1 MHRQSLKYTEP
12 MTRWLCP
19 CMKRVVW
26 ICLSLPN
33 CWDGVKPIRW
43 LNWAKVFTLIQN
55 AARRAGTSGSRLM
68 RCSQVLCAPNW
79 RSHARPHIMISGMHA
94 MSAPLKV
101 CSPLICVPLKLQ
113 PVWEHRGCP
122 SRTFRTS
129 YKRSWGLKQ
138 PFVIPRKWHAGVST
152 VRHSCHAQKQHL
164 SGARNDAMPLNF
176 WRTRCPSPFP
186 RSGITGAMRMA
197 MTGANSIRR
206 KPRQPRK
213 NWRLSRARSKNG
225 SGGIPSARTVS

>member
-1 MHRQSLKYTEP
+1 MPRQTLKYTEP
-12 MTRWLCP
+12 MTRSLCP
-19 CMKRVVW
+19 CMKRAVW

-43 LNWAKVFTLIQN
+43 LNWVRAFTSIPN

-68 RCSQVLCAPNW
+68 RCSQVRCAPNW

-101 CSPLICVPLKLQ
+101 CSLLICVPLKLQ

-138 PFVIPRKWHAGVST
+138 PFVIPRKWHAGVSI
-152 VRHSCHAQKQHL
+152 VRRFCLALKQHP
-164 SGARNDAMPLNF
+164 SGARNDAMQRNF
-176 WRTRCPSPFP
+176 WKTRSLSPFP
-186 RSGITGAMRMA
+186 KYGIIGAMKMA
-197 MTGANSIRR
+197 TSDANSIRR
-206 KPRQPRK
+206 KQKPPRK
-213 NWRLSRARSKNG
+213 NWLLLKARSK
-225 SGGIPSARTVS
+225 SGCGRIPTGLTVS